1 MNRQEYASPDP
12 SGQEKK
18 KAVFVGCV
26 CGVAA
31 LIIVLFALCVL
42 FLGKNK
48 AAGDRTD
55 SDFHREVN
63 FDAVL
68 YEPEFHPYDFL
79 GEKEMRKLSNSTA
92 DAVIDD
98 DYSTVGTLY
107 SVTEELYL
115 DTTVYHHPETEEI
128 EMIWTTQDEG
138 DHLRT
143 RLYTFRDGKI
153 LEVIDMVMKSYD
165 VDDVKEDDSFLFA
178 EDCMVMMLLT
188 DEENEEGYIRE
199 MYELLDEE
207 KQALYLEKEAEYLN
221 RAYIL
226 YDAVSGW

>member
-42 FLGKNK
+42 FLEKKGKY
-48 AAGDRTD
+48 AG
-55 SDFHREVN
+55 EGKEAEIN
-63 FDAVL
+63 FDEIR

-79 GEKEMRKLSNSTA
+79 GEKEMRELSNRTA

-115 DTTVYHHPETEEI
+115 DTTVYYHPETEEI